1 MESMTRLKEGI
12 GLRSYQQEDPM
23 RLYQKEGY
31 EIFLETYHEIEKEIS
46 VRIAAFLKEMQT
58 KE

>member
-1 MESMTRLKEGI
+1 MTRLKEGI